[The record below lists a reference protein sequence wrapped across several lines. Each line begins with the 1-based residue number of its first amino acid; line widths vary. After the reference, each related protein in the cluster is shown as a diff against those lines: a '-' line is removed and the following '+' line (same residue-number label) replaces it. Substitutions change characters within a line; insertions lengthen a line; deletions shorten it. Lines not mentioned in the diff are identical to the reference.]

1 MFRIKLN
8 MNNNDALKAIETENF
23 IWIVYLFII
32 GISFI
37 ANNFE
42 KDYFINGSLD
52 SKDKYRII
60 NIFVFATALVIY
72 LYFFYDN
79 YKTIKNLDCNSSN
92 EKIFFNN
99 LNFIASILIVVAG
112 SIFLYI
118 AVYDKNLDTEIA
130 FN

>member
-8 MNNNDALKAIETENF
+8 MNNNDVLKDIETENF

-72 LYFFYDN
+72 MYFFYDN

-99 LNFIASILIVVAG
+99 LNFIASILIVIAG
-112 SIFLYI
+112 CIFLYI

>member
-1 MFRIKLN
+1 

-60 NIFVFATALVIY
+60 NIFVFAIALVIY

>member
-8 MNNNDALKAIETENF
+8 MNNNDVLKDIETENF

-52 SKDKYRII
+52 SKNKYRII
-60 NIFVFATALVIY
+60 NIFVFTTALVIY
-72 LYFFYDN
+72 FYFFFDN

-112 SIFLYI
+112 CIFLYI
-118 AVYDKNLDTEIA
+118 AIYDKNLETEIA

>member
-8 MNNNDALKAIETENF
+8 MNNNDVLKDIETENF

-42 KDYFINGSLD
+42 KDYFINGNLD

-72 LYFFYDN
+72 FYFFFDN

-99 LNFIASILIVVAG
+99 LNFIASILIVIAG
-112 SIFLYI
+112 CIFLYI

>member
-8 MNNNDALKAIETENF
+8 MNNNDVLKDIETENF

-42 KDYFINGSLD
+42 KDYFINGNLD

-72 LYFFYDN
+72 FYFFFDN
-79 YKTIKNLDCNSSN
+79 YITIKNLDCNSSN

-112 SIFLYI
+112 CIFLYI
-118 AVYDKNLDTEIA
+118 AIYDKNLETEIA

>member
-8 MNNNDALKAIETENF
+8 MNNNDVLKDIETENF

-72 LYFFYDN
+72 FYFLSIIIKLL
-79 YKTIKNLDCNSSN
+79 KT
-92 EKIFFNN
+92 
-99 LNFIASILIVVAG
+99 
-112 SIFLYI
+112 
-118 AVYDKNLDTEIA
+118 
-130 FN
+130 